1 MFDVTCEAVATEP
14 ANFGPEMMLFN
25 AMARFDTEELD
36 ADLCGPLWHPADED
50 VVDNL
55 YFVPA

>member
-14 ANFGPEMMLFN
+14 ASFSADVVYS
-25 AMARFDTEELD
+25 AMAGSDSEVY
-36 ADLCGPLWHPADED
+36 DLGVCGPLWHPADED
-50 VVDNL
+50 ALDNL

>member
-14 ANFGPEMMLFN
+14 ARFSAEAMSST
-25 AMARFDTEELD
+25 MARFDAEELD
-36 ADLCGPLWHPADED
+36 ADLCGPLWHPADEEIL
-50 VVDNL
+50 DNL

>member
-14 ANFGPEMMLFN
+14 ASFSAEAMYS
-25 AMARFDTEELD
+25 AMAGFDAEELD

-50 VVDNL
+50 ALDNL

>member
-14 ANFGPEMMLFN
+14 ASFSADVIYS
-25 AMARFDTEELD
+25 AMAGLDSEELD

-50 VVDNL
+50 TVDNL
-55 YFVPA
+55 YFVPV

>member
-14 ANFGPEMMLFN
+14 ASFGSEMLFN

-36 ADLCGPLWHPADED
+36 ADLCGPLWHPADEEAF
-50 VVDNL
+50 DNL

>member
-1 MFDVTCEAVATEP
+1 MFDLACDAVATEP
-14 ANFGPEMMLFN
+14 ASFGAEVMYS
-25 AMARFDTEELD
+25 AMAGFDGEELD

-50 VVDNL
+50 ALDNL

>member
-1 MFDVTCEAVATEP
+1 MFDVTCEAVATEQ
-14 ANFGPEMMLFN
+14 ASFGSEMMFN

-36 ADLCGPLWHPADED
+36 ADLCGPQWHPADEEAL
-50 VVDNL
+50 DNL